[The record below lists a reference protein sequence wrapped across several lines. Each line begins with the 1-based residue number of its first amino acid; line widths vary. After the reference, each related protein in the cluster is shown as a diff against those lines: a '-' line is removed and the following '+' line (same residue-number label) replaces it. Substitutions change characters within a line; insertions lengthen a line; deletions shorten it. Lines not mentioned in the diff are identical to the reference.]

1 MGGGRDG
8 SRGIN
13 FSSCSS
19 MISGL
24 NRPGRST
31 FTFSQYFISLL
42 ARFSGPLILNDGGSM
57 ALRCVMV
64 ILSSSQAD
72 STGKRNWNGKVL
84 TPFCREKPLGDTW
97 ISGGGNKV
105 WQTCKSYARSA
116 LSGAGIY
123 AAGRA
128 LCLSE
133 ACSVPSRGLIAVA
146 MTLLKR
152 TPTAMILGTIPEPV
166 RKSSA
171 GNHT

>member
-19 MISGL
+19 MISDL

-31 FTFSQYFISLL
+31 VTFSQYFISLI
-42 ARFSGPLILNDGGSM
+42 ARLFGPVTLSDGGSV

-72 STGKRNWNGKVL
+72 SIGMQNWKGNVL
-84 TPFCREKPLGDTW
+84 TPFHKENPLGDVW

-105 WQTCKSYARSA
+105 WQRYKSYVVSA
-116 LSGAGIY
+116 LCNIRSDVARGT
-123 AAGRA
+123 

-133 ACSVPSRGLIAVA
+133 ACFVPARGLIAVA
-146 MTLLKR
+146 TTLLKR
-152 TPTAMILGTIPEPV
+152 TPIDIILETSPEP
-166 RKSSA
+166 R
-171 GNHT
+171 